1 MHRTCCTSVTLA
13 VISKPSAAQQQP
25 QVKKLHVKKG
35 QSHLPTANEKTSQRV
50 SVSKSAFEALC
61 GSRIILEPSCVHA
74 LAHQEEA
81 KNLPWTWCAL
91 TPQPPPFLLYL
102 AMSKPQLK
110 WKEWAGAEGIMRAP
124 CCTFTVPQQE
134 SQASAHWEVQ
144 AQGLHTKLSFYAIN
158 SHVKNSLSGRSLL
171 RSETSHGTWSST
183 RDRQWDTNTCSG
195 KGPAINIS
203 QHLSR
208 WGKQCQAISSEPQ
221 HAAKEIHVHTVRQRA
236 LLKHVLIGTQSFSSL
251 LAGNVA
257 TQHCHFDRL
266 WEIWGVAVS
275 RVLCDNMKL
284 RHRLLSNTVAP

>member
-1 MHRTCCTSVTLA
+1 MTLA

-25 QVKKLHVKKG
+25 QVRKLHVKKG
-35 QSHLPTANEKTSQRV
+35 QSHLPTANEKTSQSM

-110 WKEWAGAEGIMRAP
+110 WKEWAGAEGILLHVH
-124 CCTFTVPQQE
+124 FTHVSQQE

-158 SHVKNSLSGRSLL
+158 SHVKNSFW
-171 RSETSHGTWSST
+171 E
-183 RDRQWDTNTCSG
+183 
-195 KGPAINIS
+195 
-203 QHLSR
+203 
-208 WGKQCQAISSEPQ
+208 EPF
-221 HAAKEIHVHTVRQRA
+221 KIRN
-236 LLKHVLIGTQSFSSL
+236 KP
-251 LAGNVA
+251 
-257 TQHCHFDRL
+257 
-266 WEIWGVAVS
+266 
-275 RVLCDNMKL
+275 
-284 RHRLLSNTVAP
+284 RHREQHQGQTVGHKHMLRKGSSNQHFPAS